1 MPHRCRF
8 RALLGPLGMLT
19 VVGAVTCWL
28 LARYAL
34 LLYAGPW
41 TVLVLVYCW
50 PSVLA
55 AAAAGVC
62 MSGM

>member
-1 MPHRCRF
+1 VLAHVSTDVAGSP
-8 RALLGPLGMLT
+8 ALCVH
-19 VVGAVTCWL
+19 VVWAVTCWL
-28 LARYAL
+28 LARYA

-55 AAAAGVC
+55 AAEAGVC